1 MNTNNSNIGN
11 EIINATQNAV
21 IETIENVAE
30 MIENQDVT
38 HTHEH
43 EAFYLSAEFW
53 VAVAFVTTVTLL
65 SRPIYRLIQK
75 MINNNIDNIRNKLE
89 EAEQIQMDAEK
100 LLASYERKFRNVRNE
115 ANEILKKSQ
124 NEINYLR
131 KASLTQLEQS
141 MKLKEQDMMEKIKS
155 SRENAI
161 NEIANTA
168 RNLSLKAARQIIQNN
183 LSDKDISKLIDTS
196 IEKINKVI

>member
-30 MIENQDVT
+30 MIENQDVP

-43 EAFYLSAEFW
+43 EVFYLSAEFW
-53 VAVAFVTTVTLL
+53 VAVAFVCTVTLL
-65 SRPIYRLIQK
+65 SRPIYRLIQN

-89 EAEQIQMDAEK
+89 EAEQIQMDAER

-115 ANEILKKSQ
+115 ANEILNKSQ

-161 NEIANTA
+161 NEITNTA

-196 IEKINKVI
+196 IDKINKVI